1 MTQTFSTTTDLQH
14 PHGLVLPSQSLHK
27 AIASGHIKVFGDT
40 SIQNDQVQP
49 ASLDLRLGHIA
60 YRVPAS
66 FLPGEKHT
74 VESRLNDLQMH
85 ILDLTDRAVL
95 EKGCVYIIPLMER
108 LDLPPQ
114 LFGRAN
120 PKSSTGRLDV
130 FARIITDG
138 GTSFDD
144 IPAGYKGPLYAEISP
159 RTFSVSIRAG
169 TRLVQLRLKQISDLD
184 RLSSQPDGSDGT
196 ASMSFTMD
204 VTGTASGSAA
214 IASETG
220 MPPIVGYRARK
231 HAGLIDVEK
240 INHYDPLDFWEP
252 VFARRKGGVV
262 LDPDDFYILATR
274 ESVSVPPNF
283 AAEMRAYDV
292 SIGEFRVHYA
302 GFFDPGFGWEKA
314 GGGGSRAVLEV
325 RTHEVPFLIDEDQ
338 IVGRLVYEPL
348 IETPDI
354 LYGQSLKSNYQG
366 QSLALSKQF
375 KR

>member
-1 MTQTFSTTTDLQH
+1 MTDYKISAADSWLK
-14 PHGLVLPSQSLHK
+14 PGLVLPSQLLK
-27 AIASGHIKVFGDT
+27 AAVSAGKISVFGD
-40 SIQNDQVQP
+40 SAIHPGQIQP

-66 FLPGEKHT
+66 FLPGANHR
-74 VESRLNDLQMH
+74 VETRLNDLQMH
-85 ILDLTDRAVL
+85 VLDLSDGAVL
-95 EKGCVYIIPLMER
+95 EKGCVYIVPLMER
-108 LDLPPQ
+108 LNLGPDIA
-114 LFGRAN
+114 GRAN

-130 FARIITDG
+130 FARVITDG

-144 IPAGYKGPLYAEISP
+144 IPPGYKGPLYAEISP
-159 RTFSVSIRAG
+159 RTFSVSIRPG
-169 TRLVQLRLKQISDLD
+169 TRLVQLRLKIHGQAS
-184 RLSSQPDGSDGT
+184 GT
-196 ASMSFTMD
+196 SKDQAVLPARADMAFTMD
-204 VTGTASGSAA
+204 VSGTASGSAE
-214 IASETG
+214 IALKTG

-231 HAGLIDVEK
+231 HAGLIDIEK

-274 ESVSVPPNF
+274 ESVSVPPEF
-283 AAEMRAYDV
+283 AAEMQAYDV
-292 SIGEFRVHYA
+292 SVGEFRVHYA
-302 GFFDPGFGWEKA
+302 GFFDPGFGWQAA

-338 IVGRLVYEPL
+338 IVGRLVYEAL

-354 LYGQSLKSNYQG
+354 LYGSGLKSNYQG